1 MEPLPSTA
9 AAIMPASAT
18 CPVVAR
24 DLRDTP
30 PGQQR
35 LPKGFEPSEATKAVI
50 RSFQKQIA
58 PHRFVMA
65 ALFDHAVITACL
77 LSGWWL
83 WAFMPAAIAIP
94 ASLVLF
100 GLIGTR
106 QRALHVLIHE
116 AAHYNL
122 CRRKRLNDVLSNLLA
137 GAPSFVRVDKY
148 RAPHRLHHSGTGG
161 ESDPDL
167 KVHGEL
173 ELNRIDRSGIFAFV
187 RSLRW
192 LSPYFFLPPTHS
204 GGPDWWAIG
213 YGLAWHAGF
222 AWAPLAV
229 LFGVGPAA
237 SLWVVYWLGPMLFAL
252 PLIRAVAEAA
262 EHQYDGAANV
272 VDATVS
278 NLGAIHSMFIHPHND
293 GYHLVHHLYPSVPFY
308 HLPVVHDL
316 LLALEP
322 VQYGARCNLRSQV
335 LQSPSFP
342 VLKTE

>member
-30 PGQQR
+30 PGQEH
-35 LPKGFEPSEATKAVI
+35 LPKGFEPSEATRVVI
-50 RSFQKQIA
+50 RSFQMQIV
-58 PHRFVMA
+58 PHRFVAA

-77 LSGWWL
+77 FSGWWL
-83 WAFMPAAIAIP
+83 WAFMPATMAIP
-94 ASLVLF
+94 ASLVLWV
-100 GLIGTR
+100 LIGTR
-106 QRALHVLIHE
+106 QRALHVLVHE
-116 AAHYNL
+116 GAHYNA
-122 CRRKRLNDVLSNLLA
+122 CRLKRLNDVLSNLFA
-137 GAPSFVRVDKY
+137 GAPSFMRVAKY

-161 ESDPDL
+161 GRDPDL

-173 ELNRIDRSGIFAFV
+173 ELNRINRNGIFAFA
-187 RSLRW
+187 RSFQ
-192 LSPYFFLPPTHS
+192 LSRYFFFPPTHS

-213 YGLAWHAGF
+213 YGFSWHTGF
-222 AWAPLAV
+222 VWAPLAV

-237 SLWVVYWLGPMLFAL
+237 ALWFAFWLGPMVFVL
-252 PLIRAVAEAA
+252 PLIRFVAEAA
-262 EHQYDGAANV
+262 EHEYDGAANV

-278 NLGAIHSMFIHPHND
+278 NLGAIHSIFINPHND
-293 GYHLVHHLYPSVPFY
+293 GYHLVHHLYPCVPFY
-308 HLPVVHDL
+308 HLAVVHDL

-322 VQYGARCNLRSQV
+322 VQYGARCAIRARV

-342 VLKTE
+342 VPKPE